1 MNEKTPLRRK
11 RVFEK
16 GSDICIERGN
26 DEDDDR
32 VRGVH
37 SYQKPKRQS
46 ETIQLKSCDGDYYE
60 WMANTS
66 EVRPIS
72 ITEGLEWSSMSN
84 LHKIFWWVNAFI
96 QLMILA
102 MFDFRTD
109 RLHQRNYMKHHLIHY
124 SGIFLYPYC
133 TCL

>member
-1 MNEKTPLRRK
+1 MPLMMTS
-11 RVFEK
+11 VSEE
-16 GSDICIERGN
+16 GDDISIEPGN
-26 DEDDDR
+26 DEDDNR
-32 VRGVH
+32 ESGGH
-37 SYQKPKRQS
+37 SYQNP
-46 ETIQLKSCDGDYYE
+46 EHHNEIIDLENCDGDYYE